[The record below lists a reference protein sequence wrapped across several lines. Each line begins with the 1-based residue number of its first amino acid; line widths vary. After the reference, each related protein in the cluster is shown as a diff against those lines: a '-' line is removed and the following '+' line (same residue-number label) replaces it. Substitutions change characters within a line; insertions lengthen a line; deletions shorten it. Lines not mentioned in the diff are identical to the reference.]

1 MEKAITEAILA
12 ADLLDEEIAWR
23 QRAARELAADLET
36 YDQVIANTIGMRMQT
51 RFTADQAESIAD
63 CLAVHKD
70 LSLHF

>member
-1 MEKAITEAILA
+1 
-12 ADLLDEEIAWR
+12 
-23 QRAARELAADLET
+23 
-36 YDQVIANTIGMRMQT
+36 MQE